1 MAFSKIDGINL
12 YYNDYG
18 QKGQVPFIFIHGWIS
33 SSEFWRNQ
41 VKKLKDK
48 RRIIVLDLRGHGK
61 SDKPR
66 EEYSIKKFSED
77 LESFMDKLG
86 VTKAILVGHSMGG
99 MIALQFTLDHQE
111 KVEKLILIDTLAKS
125 SFSIR
130 RKMLF
135 FISQIAFSI
144 SYESFMRY
152 YLKRIFRKNYPKV
165 ILEKTLEKVLKNPKY
180 VVKSCYSAIK
190 TFNVSQELASI
201 TIPTCIIQGSE
212 SFIPLSQAKYFEK
225 KIRNTYLAII
235 EGAGH
240 STPRETPKKV
250 NEVIE
255 KFIQM
260 ENGRR

>member
-1 MAFSKIDGINL
+1 MAFIKIDGINL

-18 QKGQVPFIFIHGWIS
+18 KKGQVPFIFIHGWIS

-48 RRIIVLDLRGHGK
+48 RRIIILDLRGHGQ

-77 LESFMDKLG
+77 LDSFMDKLG
-86 VTKAILVGHSMGG
+86 FAKAILVGHSMGG

-152 YLKRIFRKNYPKV
+152 YLKRIYRKNYPKL
-165 ILEKTLEKVLKNPKY
+165 ILEKTCSEVLL
-180 VVKSCYSAIK
+180 
-190 TFNVSQELASI
+190 FNYKDI
-201 TIPTCIIQGSE
+201 
-212 SFIPLSQAKYFEK
+212 
-225 KIRNTYLAII
+225 
-235 EGAGH
+235 
-240 STPRETPKKV
+240 
-250 NEVIE
+250 
-255 KFIQM
+255 
-260 ENGRR
+260 